1 MGEGVSLIELGQAA
15 AALIAILSLIGLF
28 VKWALIKPIKTYID
42 IATYPIHPNANGG
55 KSLPD
60 LVNSVNDLKYLV
72 MSHLAEHDTPKK

>member
-1 MGEGVSLIELGQAA
+1 MSLIELGQAA
-15 AALIAILSLIGLF
+15 AALLAILSLIGLF